1 MAHDHKSGGE
11 LLRTLDAYIA
21 CGGSPLDT
29 AHRLHAHRNTV
40 LYRLDRIAELLGV
53 DVRQPE
59 QRLLFHLALRAG
71 EVLGELQPGG
81 ISQRPPSGPPRGAA
95 RRPGEARGD
104 LLSVCPS
111 TRSAGAWCLR
121 RRPTQASGARQ
132 ALAEATQPEHA
143 GAGGGGPPC
152 ARRPPGDQSHQKY
165 HTSASTR
172 PAARASMVSEPCWTM
187 SAQ

>member
-1 MAHDHKSGGE
+1 MAYFGSLGVYRLLAAVSPTEELSSFYQDTLGALVAHDHKSGGE

-81 ISQRPPSGPPRGAA
+81 LSPAPPQAPTAAPPPR
-95 RRPGEARGD
+95 PG
-104 LLSVCPS
+104 SPPP
-111 TRSAGAWCLR
+111 AGAGGLR
-121 RRPTQASGARQ
+121 RRPGQAPGPRR
-132 ALAEATQPEHA
+132 ALA
-143 GAGGGGPPC
+143 
-152 ARRPPGDQSHQKY
+152 
-165 HTSASTR
+165 
-172 PAARASMVSEPCWTM
+172 
-187 SAQ
+187 